1 MPGLNQPPAQLEL
14 LTFLSDSNAQVR
26 QVALSNLVGFS
37 AKTSS
42 MRSLLI
48 EKHKGPDGRP
58 LVGRDGQEV
67 DTIRDLKV
75 LCQDQPITAH
85 DAFCAL
91 INLSDSLLVARNI
104 GDKDFV
110 AFLVRYIA
118 DPVSLLADLA
128 AMLLSNLTKLESIAA
143 ILIDL
148 KLTSQP
154 FYNFLSAQ
162 DAEASIDAMDVEPTD
177 PEYEAKKAKA
187 EEHAKRLAEKA
198 KRAVEEEVP
207 ALSKLLDAFEEG
219 AENVAGRNAQ
229 ATIEEMRSRARDA
242 QQQDSNAAGGSGGQ
256 QQDDER
262 VRRGPDGR
270 PIIKRKT
277 NCNFLASV
285 FANVTTVPKGRDF
298 FVTPLSA
305 SSAAA
310 SASAQAQM
318 QVALSHNNSTSA
330 TPAKEYPVAR
340 IMAFTEHPDLIRRG
354 GVISALKNILFL
366 KSAHKLLI
374 APPPPSASGGDDGSP
389 ADLLAGALR
398 ATSRPP
404 SSIDLLPYLLLPLI
418 DGAELAQVDL
428 EDQESLPEECQM
440 LDEAKKRESDPALR
454 MMLVEC
460 LLLLCTNLYGRQCL
474 RARGAY
480 VVVREAHLKENDEK
494 IAEAVLRLVNILK
507 RDESESS
514 INDEEAAEDV
524 GAEEVEEDQESGDED
539 LVIEEL

>member
-48 EKHKGPDGRP
+48 DKHKGPDGRP

-67 DTIRDLKV
+67 DTIRDLKK
-75 LCQDQPITAH
+75 LCQDQPIAAH

-91 INLSDSLLVARNI
+91 INLSDSLLVARDI

-110 AFLVRYIA
+110 GFLVRYIA

-154 FYNFLSAQ
+154 FYNFMSTQ
-162 DAEASIDAMDVEPTD
+162 DAEATIDAMDVEPTD
-177 PEYEAKKAKA
+177 PEYEAKKARA
-187 EEHAKRLAEKA
+187 EEHARRLTEKA

-219 AENVAGRNAQ
+219 AENVAGRSAQ
-229 ATIEEMRSRARDA
+229 ATIEEMRSRARDV
-242 QQQDSNAAGGSGGQ
+242 QQQDGSSASGSG
-256 QQDDER
+256 QQDE

-270 PIIKRKT
+270 PLVKRKT

-305 SSAAA
+305 ASAAA

-318 QVALSHNNSTSA
+318 QVATRDHSSA
-330 TPAKEYPVAR
+330 PPANEYPVAR

-374 APPPPSASGGDDGSP
+374 APPPASASTGNEKD
-389 ADLLAGALR
+389 DLLAGALR

-404 SSIDLLPYLLLPLI
+404 SSIDVLPFLLLPLI
-418 DGAELAQVDL
+418 DGAELAQVDF
-428 EDQESLPEECQM
+428 EDQESLPAECQM
-440 LDEAKKRESDPALR
+440 LPETKRRESDPALR

-514 INDEEAAEDV
+514 INDDEAEEDI
-524 GAEEVEEDQESGDED
+524 GAEKVEGDPDSGDED